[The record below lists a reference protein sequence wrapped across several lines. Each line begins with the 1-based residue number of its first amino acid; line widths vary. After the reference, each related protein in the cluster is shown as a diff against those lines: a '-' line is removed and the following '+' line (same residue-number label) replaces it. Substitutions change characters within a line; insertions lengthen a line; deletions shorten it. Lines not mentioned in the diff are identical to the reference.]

1 MEKPPMFNT
10 VSRMRRQ
17 EGFTLIEL
25 MIVMVVLG
33 ILAGLILFAVDPFS
47 QAADDAVS
55 GANDDTCDTAY
66 AAAQATETDSDSATT
81 FSDKCDE
88 DGNPIEEEE

>member
-1 MEKPPMFNT
+1 MFNT

-33 ILAGLILFAVDPFS
+33 ILAGLILFAVGPFRDAANDAKDGADQGS
-47 QAADDAVS
+47 CTTAQAAAD
-55 GANDDTCDTAY
+55 
-66 AAAQATETDSDSATT
+66 ATETTADSAAT
-81 FSDKCDE
+81 FASGC
-88 DGNPIEEEE
+88 

>member
-1 MEKPPMFNT
+1 MFNT

-33 ILAGLILFAVDPFS
+33 ILAGLILFAVGPF
-47 QAADDAVS
+47 QDAANDAKD
-55 GANDDTCDTAY
+55 GANDDTCETAQ
-66 AAAQATETDSDSATT
+66 AAADATETTADSAQT
-81 FSDKCDE
+81 FAPDC
-88 DGNPIEEEE
+88 P